1 MRRPCACGAMRRT
14 RRNRSGFRRWRRR
27 NMRGTFRAQAATIRI
42 GRRNEAMDLNRREL
56 LAGAGKFLILSRAAQ
71 AVLAGTADAEKY
83 KAADH
88 WWGMTIDVSR
98 CIGCGNCVRACAK
111 ENDVP
116 AGYFRTWV
124 ERYHVNDADLEH
136 PVVESPDGGMNGFP
150 AKHEA
155 SGKNFFVPKLCNHCV
170 DSPCI
175 QACPVGATYD
185 SPDGVVL
192 IDQKYCIGCRY
203 CIQACPYGCRY
214 LHPTRKTAD
223 KCTLCYHR
231 ISQGLTTACCEA
243 CPTGAR
249 KLVDLKNPKDPVHD
263 FLRQNKVQV
272 LKPYMATGSKV
283 FYKDL
288 DGAVR

>member
-1 MRRPCACGAMRRT
+1 MRSGRVPYPLPDTRRARPATTTSPRKRSWPGTLTSAARRVTERWRRTPTIPPAIPRRSPMPRRCACGAMRRT
-14 RRNRSGFRRWRRR
+14 RRSRRAFRRWRRR

-192 IDQKYCIGCRY
+192 IDQKYCIG
-203 CIQACPYGCRY
+203 
-214 LHPTRKTAD
+214 
-223 KCTLCYHR
+223 
-231 ISQGLTTACCEA
+231 
-243 CPTGAR
+243 
-249 KLVDLKNPKDPVHD
+249 
-263 FLRQNKVQV
+263 
-272 LKPYMATGSKV
+272 
-283 FYKDL
+283 
-288 DGAVR
+288 